1 MIDGAGETDRFLG
14 SRYELLEPIGAGA
27 MGQVWRAR
35 LRPEALPPTRR
46 ARNQPELAAK
56 LLRPDLTND
65 PDVVRRFVQERAMLM
80 GLDHPGIVRV
90 VDMVAEGDRLAIVME
105 FMPGGTLA
113 DALAQRGTLAPAVAL
128 SAVCTVLDALAYAH
142 RQGVLHRDVKPAN
155 VLLGERGLDAPAAVK
170 LSDFGIASF
179 TDEQGVHATGLVGS
193 PAYMPPELFTA
204 GTVSAAS
211 DVYAT
216 GVMLYEL
223 LAGRTPFAGSGTA
236 HTVGFRH
243 VATPPPV
250 LPVDARLWRVI
261 EAMLAKDPAGRLSAA
276 GAADALRALP
286 AEAVPG
292 VALPPQPEPD
302 WNTTTAVVSPFGTP
316 ATSADFGLTNPPA
329 STTTG
334 GATHR
339 VPIQALDASL
349 DLGQTRL
356 TSPAV
361 AEAIQPQ
368 APGKAKAV
376 IGAAVDNGTDI
387 NSTRLAAVER
397 PRVVDIG
404 PAEPV
409 AAAKPKRPA
418 WLIAVIVAGAVALL
432 GGGVLVAAKAG
443 VFSPKD
449 FSTSA
454 TPLNLAPAHLTGEP
468 SATGLRIDYDAAV
481 GQDAVTVGLTLTLTA
496 PRSTGLNGDVLVV
509 IPPGGGDACP
519 AVADSDLQSATL
531 SGDGVSQE
539 CAYKFTATLVA
550 AQVTTLALQVSGDV
564 GDDLGN
570 WLNSIVNQ
578 TRQALSGV
586 TGPGFALQ
594 RVTGIN
600 VEADSVVRTE
610 SSPQVPYRVFA
621 QWQGGQQE
629 LFRNDTLAFQATN
642 LLKVLTGGQG
652 LDGVKVATC
661 PEAQVRGTTVLAQ
674 QAATT
679 CFIEVTIGDL
689 ISRQA
694 MFSIRTSGS

>member
-1 MIDGAGETDRFLG
+1 MIEDVSEINRFLG

-35 LRPEALPPTRR
+35 LRPEALSSTRETG
-46 ARNQPELAAK
+46 NQPELAAK
-56 LLRPDLTND
+56 LLRPDLTSA

-113 DALAQRGTLAPAVAL
+113 DALAQRGTLSPVVAL

-243 VATPPPV
+243 VTTPPPV

-302 WNTTTAVVSPFGTP
+302 WNATTAAVSPAETLN
-316 ATSADFGLTNPPA
+316 TS
-329 STTTG
+329 
-334 GATHR
+334 
-339 VPIQALDASL
+339 V
-349 DLGQTRL
+349 DLSQTRI
-356 TSPAV
+356 TSPTAGK
-361 AEAIQPQ
+361 AIQPQ
-368 APGKAKAV
+368 PQTMANTPS
-376 IGAAVDNGTDI
+376 DDDSEDI
-387 NSTRLAAVER
+387 NSTRLSAVER
-397 PRVVDIG
+397 SQAVITG
-404 PAEPV
+404 PAAPV
-409 AAAKPKRPA
+409 AAAKRPA
-418 WLIAVIVAGAVALL
+418 WLVAVIVAVVVALL

-443 VFSPKD
+443 VFSPKG
-449 FSTSA
+449 SSASA
-454 TPLNLAPAHLTGEP
+454 TPLNLAPAHLTGDP

-496 PRSTGLNGDVLVV
+496 PRSTGLSGDVLVV
-509 IPPGGGDACP
+509 IPPGGGETCP
-519 AVADSDLQSATL
+519 TVAGSDLQAATL
-531 SGDGVSQE
+531 SGDGVNQD
-539 CAYKFTATLVA
+539 CAYKFTTTLVA
-550 AQVTTLALQVSGDV
+550 AQATTLALQVSGDV

-570 WLNSIVNQ
+570 WLNSIVSQ
-578 TRQALSGV
+578 TRQALSDV

-629 LFRNDTLAFQATN
+629 LFRNDTLAFQATD
-642 LLKVLTGGQG
+642 LLKALTGGQG
-652 LDGVKVATC
+652 LDGVTVTSC
-661 PEAQVRGTTVLAQ
+661 PETQVRGTTVLAQ

-679 CFIEVTIGDL
+679 CFIQVTIGDL